1 MGRGRG
7 NEWVHGVRWLICIF
21 AYFSSLLYLLRVE
34 VVKTKEGGL
43 GEGFRHVANLRLDR
57 L

>member
-1 MGRGRG
+1 MGAWSAMVDLHFR
-7 NEWVHGVRWLICIF
+7 I
-21 AYFSSLLYLLRVE
+21 FSSLLYLLRVE

-43 GEGFRHVANLRLDR
+43 GEGFHSVANPRLDR